1 MFPYLFLLCSKGL
14 SALIHKVKREERIHG
29 ISICRQAPQISHMS
43 FADDFFLICKT
54 TKNEVEALHHI
65 LYVYEKVSRQAI
77 NLNKFEI
84 FFSSNTLVAKRNIL
98 SSKLGAI
105 IVGN

>member
-1 MFPYLFLLCSKGL
+1 MVYPFVDKL
-14 SALIHKVKREERIHG
+14 HKSH
-29 ISICRQAPQISHMS
+29 ICHLQMI
-43 FADDFFLICKT
+43 FFLICKT